1 MTARSFMAIRRL
13 RVTAGTSVEYDHEFH
28 HGVNVIRGENS
39 SGKSTIADFIFFG
52 LGGEFDRWKDAAS
65 RCTAVRL
72 EVETASSI
80 LTLHRPIGS
89 RLEAISVYHGPLKDS
104 LEADIDAWQR
114 FPIRRPPGG
123 NDLSI
128 TQVLFRAIGIPE
140 APSLG
145 NSNVTIHQVMRLL
158 YADQQTP
165 PGKLFRFESFDTRDI
180 REVVGQLLTGVNGY
194 ELYENQIRLREL
206 KAEFTEKNRDY
217 NAAVAA
223 LPSSEGLSS
232 IAMLDARSG
241 ALVQEKATVL
251 AEIESADELVGAA
264 QTDDFAADRRKMQM
278 RLRGVAGTLN
288 GFEQRATT
296 LSDEIE
302 EISQFVTYLE
312 EQLETLSATDE
323 LAEKIGN
330 IEFQYCPACLKPLH
344 ETEPGHCIVCHQVLD
359 VDEIKSK
366 YFEIRIDTEL
376 QIRESR
382 QLLDTKNIQL
392 QEAQADARTLR
403 REYTSL
409 LSDFISR
416 YDVSNSPRESF
427 LAERNRRIG
436 RIDYELSH
444 LERIRAIVERID
456 ALSAARASL
465 NDQIDRVET
474 LLKRLQSSAMSRT
487 NKAMSLIGAF
497 GCNIL
502 KQDLSREDTFENPT
516 TFSINFGDDAMLVN
530 GKMNFAESSNVVLK
544 NAAILS
550 LLFAACYDAEFWH
563 PRFLLMDNIEDKGM
577 EAVRT
582 HNFQRLL
589 IAEAKKV
596 KVPFQVIFT
605 TSMPDASLE
614 ESGLTVGPRY
624 SRQSKT
630 LSHIVTKETD
640 GES

>member
-1 MTARSFMAIRRL
+1 MAIKRL
-13 RVTAGTSVEYDHEFH
+13 RVTAGASVEYDQEFH

-80 LTLHRPIGS
+80 LTLHRAIGTK
-89 RLEAISVYHGPLKDS
+89 LEPVSVYYGPLADS
-104 LEADIDAWQR
+104 LEADIEAWQR

-123 NDLSI
+123 KDLSI
-128 TQVLFRAIGIPE
+128 TQVLFRAIGLPE

-145 NSNVTIHQVMRLL
+145 NSNVTMHQALRLL

-180 REVVGQLLTGVNGY
+180 REVVGQLLIGVNGY
-194 ELYENQIRLREL
+194 DLYENQIRLREL
-206 KAEFTEKNRDY
+206 KSEYADKNRDY
-217 NAAVAA
+217 HAAVAA
-223 LPSSEGLSS
+223 LPASEGLSS
-232 IAMLDARSG
+232 IAMLDARGS
-241 ALVQEKATVL
+241 ALASEKTAVL
-251 AEIESADELVGAA
+251 SEIENADDLVGSG
-264 QTDDFAADRRKMQM
+264 QTDDFAADRRKMQN

-288 GFEQRATT
+288 RVEEHATT
-296 LSDEIE
+296 LSDEID
-302 EISQFVTYLE
+302 EISQFVTHLE
-312 EQLETLSATDE
+312 DQLETLSATDD
-323 LAEKIGN
+323 LAEKVGN
-330 IEFQYCPACLKPLH
+330 IEFQYCPACLKPLS
-344 ETEPGHCIVCHQVLD
+344 EAEPGHCIVCHQVLD
-359 VDEIKSK
+359 VDEVKSK

-382 QLLDTKNIQL
+382 QLLDSKNGQL
-392 QEAQADARTLR
+392 LEAQAQARSLR
-403 REYTSL
+403 RDYMVL
-409 LSDFISR
+409 LSDFTSR

-427 LAERNRRIG
+427 LAEKNRRIG
-436 RIDYELSH
+436 RIDYEIAH
-444 LERIRAIVERID
+444 LEEIRAIVARID
-456 ALSAARASL
+456 ALSMTRAAL
-465 NDQIDRVET
+465 NDEIDRVEK
-474 LLKRLQSSAMSRT
+474 LLKRLLASATSRT
-487 NKAMSLIGAF
+487 NKAMALVGSIGR
-497 GCNIL
+497 NIL
-502 KQDLSREDTFENPT
+502 KQDLSREDAFEDPT
-516 TFSINFGDDAMLVN
+516 TFSINFGDDAMLVD

-550 LLFAACYDAEFWH
+550 ILFAACYDAEFWH

-589 IAEAKKV
+589 IAEAQKV

-614 ESGLTVGPRY
+614 GSDLTVGPRY

-630 LSHIVTKETD
+630 LSHIITKEADTP
-640 GES
+640 S